1 MLDKI
6 SLVVD
11 IYDREKYEGS
21 RNYYKRANPLTPAN
35 KISPP
40 SS

>member
-6 SLVVD
+6 PLVVD
-11 IYDREKYEGS
+11 IYDKDKYEGS
-21 RNYYKRANPLTPAN
+21 RNYYKKENPLTEAN